1 MTPPWLAG
9 ARHIAVVRF
18 DRLGDV
24 TLTLPMFQALR
35 GQVPAATLHLA
46 CLPYTAPVVQGVSC
60 VDRVH
65 PLPGADAVDALEA
78 LFRREQFDVVFFPLH
93 DPRHVWAAWKAG
105 VRHRVGTGRKALS
118 FLYNHWVFA
127 RRSWKSGRHVA
138 ALNVEMVA
146 AMIGA
151 PLETRLVALPVSP
164 AEVAALRAK
173 LARHQVSPAAPL
185 LVVHP
190 GSFGSAPEW
199 SPESFAA
206 AAHALSQEAGCT
218 VVVTGVAAEEALVR
232 RVARECEGAVPL
244 AGLLSLTELV
254 ALIAQ
259 ARLVLTNCT
268 GPLHLAAACDTPVVG
283 VLTGAD
289 VPRWRPLNARGG
301 WVASPPGVRNLQG
314 VTVEQVVAEA
324 RRVLALPPR
333 A

>member
-9 ARHIAVVRF
+9 ARRIAVVRF

-35 GQVPAATLHLA
+35 EQVPAATLHLA
-46 CLPYTAPVVQGVSC
+46 CLPYTAPVVQGAPC
-60 VDRVH
+60 VDQVH
-65 PLPGADAVDALEA
+65 ALPGADAVDALEA

-93 DPRHVWAAWKAG
+93 DPRHPWVAWKAG
-105 VRHRVGTGRKALS
+105 IPHRVGTGRKALS

-127 RRSWKSGRHVA
+127 RRSWKSGRHA
-138 ALNVEMVA
+138 AVLNVEMVA
-146 AMIGA
+146 AMVGA
-151 PLETRLVALPVSP
+151 PLETRLVALPVAP
-164 AEVAALRAK
+164 EAAGALRAK
-173 LARHQVSPAAPL
+173 LTALQVPPATPL

-199 SPESFAA
+199 PPGGFAA
-206 AAHALSQEAGCT
+206 AARALAREAGCM
-218 VVVTGVAAEEALVR
+218 VMVTGVAAEEALVR
-232 RVARECEGAVPL
+232 RVVRECEGAVPL
-244 AGLLSLTELV
+244 AGLLSLAELV

-289 VPRWRPLNARGG
+289 VPRWRPLNPRGG
-301 WVASPPGVRNLQG
+301 WVASPPGVRDLQG
-314 VTVEQVVAEA
+314 VTVEQVVDEA
-324 RRVLALPPR
+324 RRVLAFPPR